1 MISGSLFVF
10 HDEATTR
17 MDEGRAV
24 DIVYVNLKTFDTVSE
39 KFSHTFVYAFQAK

>member
-10 HDEATTR
+10 YDEATTR

-24 DIVYVNLKTFDTVSE
+24 DIVYLNFKTFDTVSHNILTG
-39 KFSHTFVYAFQAK
+39 KLRKCGFL